1 MTVLGLNHIT
11 LAVADVQ
18 RSLTFYRDILG
29 FRVRAIWAEGA
40 YLEAGSL
47 WLCLSRDDH
56 VRQTPHADY
65 THIALSVSED
75 AFANMSETLMSNSVI
90 WKENRSEGH
99 SVYFLDPDGH
109 KLEIHVGSLESRL
122 QHYLN
127 TPSKNVQVL

>member
-47 WLCLSRDDH
+47 WLCLSRDDQ
-56 VRQTPHADY
+56 VRQAPHADY

-75 AFANMSETLMSNSVI
+75 AFANMSETLMS
-90 WKENRSEGH
+90 
-99 SVYFLDPDGH
+99 
-109 KLEIHVGSLESRL
+109 
-122 QHYLN
+122 
-127 TPSKNVQVL
+127 